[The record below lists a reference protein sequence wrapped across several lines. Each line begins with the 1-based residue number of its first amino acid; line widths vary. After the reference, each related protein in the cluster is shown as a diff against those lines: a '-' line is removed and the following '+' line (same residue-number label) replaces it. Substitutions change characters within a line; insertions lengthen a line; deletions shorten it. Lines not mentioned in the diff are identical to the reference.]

1 MKRHDVLLFPTLFD
15 GFGLVITEA
24 MSQGI
29 PVITTTNSGGPECIC
44 HGKEGFIVP
53 IRDSSSII
61 NYLNQLDT
69 DRDML
74 HYMKE
79 LCIKKSRL
87 LGYEAYKAKFIQ
99 LIQNSLLSS

>member
-1 MKRHDVLLFPTLFD
+1 
-15 GFGLVITEA
+15 

-53 IRDSSSII
+53 IRDSSSIV

-87 LGYEAYKAKFIQ
+87 LGYESYKAKFIQ
-99 LIQNSLLSS
+99 LIQNSLLSHDSV